1 MNLSSSLLR
10 VLDGRSA
17 STKAFLVGSLL
28 SFTMPLCLKA
38 HVVTPKEAENIARK
52 YIKLPTKKA
61 TRGVSKQSGY
71 SQNAPY
77 YIYNDAQNK
86 GFVIVS
92 GTTEMGEI
100 LAYSNENAL
109 DTINLHPGL
118 AQLLNSYKMAFKAI
132 NTNNAVETE
141 AKKGAFFAK
150 TVAPLLKTTWS
161 QDAPYNALL
170 GYNYTGCVA
179 TTISQVL
186 KYHEWPM
193 QGMGNVSYV
202 NTSDNRTLS
211 GNLNLSQYDWAN
223 MLPNYDAPVQ
233 ATQAQRNAVA
243 KLMKDVGLASGM
255 QYHPGFAVATNQGA
269 FDAFVKHFDYQ
280 ATCVYQSTE
289 GPSVFAD
296 LLRQEL
302 VDGFP
307 FYFYGATKD
316 YKGAHAWVVDGFD
329 DKGFFHMNFGWNG
342 QSNGYYSLSALN
354 LSQSGKEFNGA
365 KLAFSRAFMAIFAH
379 PNKTGV
385 KRIDPSLM
393 PERGNLSF
401 TAEGA
406 FTRKDGVERISN
418 RMETYPVELSYIINK
433 GLPFKGDVGV
443 TVIDEQNNRVATA
456 ASQWHNEG
464 GFTQQFFTGYGDGK
478 MQTDGILSTP
488 ISVNVPLKGL
498 KEGVYTLKVVS
509 ADYQDDNTWTDWVLL
524 RKAPYM
530 VIKITADKVEVLEE
544 CSKTSSFKLVAE
556 PFYDKTLNPGAKV
569 TCNMAIKNLSGLPKD
584 AYIKLSFL
592 NDQGVAVFSQTSDK
606 AFSFDSFG
614 TDYAQ
619 FEMKLPTN
627 LASGTYQT
635 KVEVVNMYN
644 ADDVTL
650 VKNPLNST
658 SNSVTIE
665 GEVISPFFT
674 MAFPSVSN
682 SDGEGISSEKIN
694 LNIEKVLSYG
704 FLLNAAEGHSYS
716 GPLSIVL
723 EDVITQKQIQVGAKI
738 AHEDLVAGE
747 LKVINVGQVQSSSL
761 KVLNKRSYKWMVMG
775 EKNGVPFNLLEN
787 QEDQYYVTFEGSK
800 TTNQEYLTGIF
811 DTQYIENVAQR
822 VVFDGA
828 QWSILGENITDVVLC
843 SVDGK
848 QLLSIKNSANLT
860 ASVTLP
866 IHQKGIFVVRWND
879 NGKWFTQKI
888 VNK

>member
-17 STKAFLVGSLL
+17 STKALLVGSLL
-28 SFTMPLCLKA
+28 SFAMPLCLKA

-52 YIKLPTKKA
+52 YIKLPTKKV

-186 KYHEWPM
+186 KYHEWPV

-530 VIKITADKVEVLEE
+530 VIKVTADKVEVLEE

-738 AHEDLVAGE
+738 AHEDLVSGE

-811 DTQYIENVAQR
+811 DSQYVENAAQR
-822 VVFDGA
+822 LVFDGA
-828 QWSILGENITDVVLC
+828 QWNILGENITDVVLC
-843 SVDGK
+843 GVDGK
-848 QLLSIKNSANLT
+848 RLLSIKNSANST
-860 ASVTLP
+860 ASVVLP

>member
-17 STKAFLVGSLL
+17 STKALLVGSLL
-28 SFTMPLCLKA
+28 SFAMPLCLKA

-109 DTINLHPGL
+109 DTTNLHPGL

-186 KYHEWPM
+186 KYHEWPV

-202 NTSDNRTLS
+202 NTSDNHTLS

-406 FTRKDGVERISN
+406 FTCKDGVERISN
-418 RMETYPVELSYIINK
+418 RMETYPVELNYIINK

-464 GFTQQFFTGYGDGK
+464 GFTQHFFTGYGDGK

-530 VIKITADKVEVLEE
+530 VIKVTTDKVEVLEE

-592 NDQGVAVFSQTSDK
+592 NNQGVAVFSHTSDK

-704 FLLNAAEGHSYS
+704 FLLNASEGHSYS

-747 LKVINVGQVQSSSL
+747 MKVINVGQVQSSSL

-811 DTQYIENVAQR
+811 DTQYVENAAQR

-828 QWSILGENITDVVLC
+828 QWNILGENITDVVVC

-848 QLLSIKNSANLT
+848 QLLSIKNSTNST
-860 ASVTLP
+860 ASVALP

>member
-17 STKAFLVGSLL
+17 STKALLVGSLL
-28 SFTMPLCLKA
+28 SFAMPLCLEA

-109 DTINLHPGL
+109 DTTNLHPGL
-118 AQLLNSYKMAFKAI
+118 AQLLDSYKMAFKAI

-141 AKKGAFFAK
+141 AKKGTFFAK

-186 KYHEWPM
+186 KYHEWPV

-211 GNLNLSQYDWAN
+211 ENLNLSQYDWAN

-443 TVIDEQNNRVATA
+443 TVIDEKNNRVATA

-498 KEGVYTLKVVS
+498 KEGIYTLKVVS

-530 VIKITADKVEVLEE
+530 VIKVTADKVEVLEE

-650 VKNPLNST
+650 VKNLLNST

-787 QEDQYYVTFEGSK
+787 QEDQYYVIFEGSK

-811 DTQYIENVAQR
+811 DTQSVENAAQR

-828 QWSILGENITDVVLC
+828 QWNILGENITDVVLC
-843 SVDGK
+843 GVDGK

-860 ASVTLP
+860 ASVALP

>member
-17 STKAFLVGSLL
+17 STKALLVGSLL
-28 SFTMPLCLKA
+28 SFAMPLCLKA

-186 KYHEWPM
+186 KYHEWPV

-406 FTRKDGVERISN
+406 FIRKDGVERISN

-433 GLPFKGDVGV
+433 GRPFKGDVGV

-488 ISVNVPLKGL
+488 ISVNVPLKDL

-530 VIKITADKVEVLEE
+530 VIKVTADKVEVLEE

-747 LKVINVGQVQSSSL
+747 MKVINVGQVQSSSL

-811 DTQYIENVAQR
+811 DTQYVENAAQR

-828 QWSILGENITDVVLC
+828 QWNILGENITDVVLC
-843 SVDGK
+843 GVDGK

-860 ASVTLP
+860 APVALP

>member
-17 STKAFLVGSLL
+17 STKALLVGSLL
-28 SFTMPLCLKA
+28 SFAMPLCLKA

-186 KYHEWPM
+186 KYHEWPV

-202 NTSDNRTLS
+202 NTSDSRTLS

-433 GLPFKGDVGV
+433 GRPFKGDVGV

-530 VIKITADKVEVLEE
+530 VIKVTVDKVEVLEE

-704 FLLNAAEGHSYS
+704 FLLNASEGHSYS

-811 DTQYIENVAQR
+811 DTQYVENVAQR

-828 QWSILGENITDVVLC
+828 LWSILGENITDVVLC
-843 SVDGK
+843 GVDGK
-848 QLLSIKNSANLT
+848 QLLSIKNSANST
-860 ASVTLP
+860 ASVAFP

>member
-17 STKAFLVGSLL
+17 STKALLVGSLL
-28 SFTMPLCLKA
+28 SFAMPLCLKA

-61 TRGVSKQSGY
+61 TRGLSKQSGY

-109 DTINLHPGL
+109 DTTNLHPGL

-161 QDAPYNALL
+161 QDAPYNELL

-186 KYHEWPM
+186 KYHEWPV

-418 RMETYPVELSYIINK
+418 RMGTYPVELSYIINK

-488 ISVNVPLKGL
+488 ISINVPLKGL

-530 VIKITADKVEVLEE
+530 VIKVTADKVEVLEE

-747 LKVINVGQVQSSSL
+747 MKVINVGQVQSSSL

-811 DTQYIENVAQR
+811 DTQNVENAAQR

-828 QWSILGENITDVVLC
+828 QWSILGENITDVVLYG
-843 SVDGK
+843 VDGK
-848 QLLSIKNSANLT
+848 QLLNIKNSANST
-860 ASVTLP
+860 ASVVLP

>member
-17 STKAFLVGSLL
+17 STKALLVGSLL
-28 SFTMPLCLKA
+28 SFAMPLCLKA

-109 DTINLHPGL
+109 DTTNLHPGL

-186 KYHEWPM
+186 KYHEWPV

-223 MLPNYDAPVQ
+223 MLPSYDAPVQ

-406 FTRKDGVERISN
+406 FARKDGVERISN

-433 GLPFKGDVGV
+433 GRPFKGDVGV

-464 GFTQQFFTGYGDGK
+464 GFTQHFFTGYGDGK
-478 MQTDGILSTP
+478 MQTDNSLAAPVT
-488 ISVNVPLKGL
+488 VNVPLKGL

-530 VIKITADKVEVLEE
+530 VIKVTADKVEVLEE
-544 CSKTSSFKLVAE
+544 CSKTSSFKLVGE
-556 PFYDKTLNPGAKV
+556 PFYDKTLNPGAKI

-592 NDQGVAVFSQTSDK
+592 NDQGVAVFSHTSDK

-704 FLLNAAEGHSYS
+704 FLLNASEGHSYS

-811 DTQYIENVAQR
+811 DTQYVENAAQR

-828 QWSILGENITDVVLC
+828 QWNILGENITDVVLC

-848 QLLSIKNSANLT
+848 QLLSIKNSTNLT
-860 ASVTLP
+860 ASVALP

>member
-17 STKAFLVGSLL
+17 STKALLVGSLL
-28 SFTMPLCLKA
+28 SFAMPLCLKA

-52 YIKLPTKKA
+52 YIKLPTQKA

-100 LAYSNENAL
+100 LAYSTENAL
-109 DTINLHPGL
+109 DTTNLHPGL

-186 KYHEWPM
+186 KYHEWPV

-530 VIKITADKVEVLEE
+530 VIKVTADKVEVLEE

-569 TCNMAIKNLSGLPKD
+569 TCNIAIKNLSGLPKD

-747 LKVINVGQVQSSSL
+747 MKVINVGQVQSSSL

-811 DTQYIENVAQR
+811 DTQYVENAAQR

-828 QWSILGENITDVVLC
+828 QWRILGENITDVVLYG
-843 SVDGK
+843 VDGK
-848 QLLSIKNSANLT
+848 QLLNIKNSANST
-860 ASVTLP
+860 ASVAFP

>member
-17 STKAFLVGSLL
+17 STKALLVGSLL
-28 SFTMPLCLKA
+28 SFAMPLCLKA
-38 HVVTPKEAENIARK
+38 HIVTPKEAENIARK
-52 YIKLPTKKA
+52 YIKLPTKKV
-61 TRGVSKQSGY
+61 TRSVSKQSGY

-186 KYHEWPM
+186 KYHEWPV

-418 RMETYPVELSYIINK
+418 RMETYPVELNYIINK

-464 GFTQQFFTGYGDGK
+464 GFTQHFFTGYGDGK

-530 VIKITADKVEVLEE
+530 VIKVTADKVEVLEE

-592 NDQGVAVFSQTSDK
+592 NEQGVAVFSQTSDK

-619 FEMKLPTN
+619 FDMKLPTN

-704 FLLNAAEGHSYS
+704 FLLNASEGHSYS

-811 DTQYIENVAQR
+811 DTQYVENVAQR

-828 QWSILGENITDVVLC
+828 QWNILGENITDVVLC

-848 QLLSIKNSANLT
+848 QLLSIKNSANST
-860 ASVTLP
+860 ASVALP

>member
-17 STKAFLVGSLL
+17 STKALLVGSLL
-28 SFTMPLCLKA
+28 SFAMPLCLNA

-186 KYHEWPM
+186 KYHEWPV

-530 VIKITADKVEVLEE
+530 VIKVTADKVEVLEE

-747 LKVINVGQVQSSSL
+747 MKVINVGQVQSSSL

-811 DTQYIENVAQR
+811 DTQYVENAAQR
-822 VVFDGA
+822 LVFDGA

-843 SVDGK
+843 GVDGK
-848 QLLSIKNSANLT
+848 QLLSIKNNANST
-860 ASVTLP
+860 ASVALP

>member
-17 STKAFLVGSLL
+17 STKALLVGSLL
-28 SFTMPLCLKA
+28 SFAMPLCLKA

-109 DTINLHPGL
+109 DTTNLHPGL

-186 KYHEWPM
+186 KYHEWPV
-193 QGMGNVSYV
+193 QGMGNISYV

-418 RMETYPVELSYIINK
+418 RMETYPVELNYIINK

-464 GFTQQFFTGYGDGK
+464 GFTQHFFTGYGDGK

-498 KEGVYTLKVVS
+498 KEGIYTLKVVS

-530 VIKITADKVEVLEE
+530 VIKVTADKVEVLEE

-747 LKVINVGQVQSSSL
+747 MKVINVGQVQSSSL

-811 DTQYIENVAQR
+811 DTQYVENAAQR

-828 QWSILGENITDVVLC
+828 QWSILGENITDVILC

-860 ASVTLP
+860 ASVALP
-866 IHQKGIFVVRWND
+866 ILQKGIFVVRWND

-888 VNK
+888 SNK

>member
-1 MNLSSSLLR
+1 MNLSSSLLC

-17 STKAFLVGSLL
+17 STKALLVGSLL
-28 SFTMPLCLKA
+28 SFAMPLCLKA

-61 TRGVSKQSGY
+61 TRGLSKQSGY

-186 KYHEWPM
+186 KYHEWPV

-296 LLRQEL
+296 LLRQAL

-530 VIKITADKVEVLEE
+530 VIKVTADKVEVLEE

-569 TCNMAIKNLSGLPKD
+569 TCNIAIKNLSGLPKD

-811 DTQYIENVAQR
+811 DSQYVENAAQR
-822 VVFDGA
+822 LVFDGA
-828 QWSILGENITDVVLC
+828 QWNILGENITDVVLC
-843 SVDGK
+843 GVDGK
-848 QLLSIKNSANLT
+848 RLLSIKNSANST
-860 ASVTLP
+860 ASVVLP

>member
-17 STKAFLVGSLL
+17 STKALLVGSLL
-28 SFTMPLCLKA
+28 SFAMPLCLNA

-61 TRGVSKQSGY
+61 TRGLSKQSGY

-186 KYHEWPM
+186 KYHEWPV

-406 FTRKDGVERISN
+406 FARKDGVERISN

-443 TVIDEQNNRVATA
+443 IVIDEQNNRVATA

-530 VIKITADKVEVLEE
+530 VIKVTADKVEVLEE

-716 GPLSIVL
+716 GPLSILL

-775 EKNGVPFNLLEN
+775 ENNGVPFNLLEN

-811 DTQYIENVAQR
+811 DTQYVENAAQR

-848 QLLSIKNSANLT
+848 QLLSIKNSANST
-860 ASVTLP
+860 ASVALP

>member
-17 STKAFLVGSLL
+17 STKALLVGSLL
-28 SFTMPLCLKA
+28 SFAMPLCLKA

-52 YIKLPTKKA
+52 YIKLPIKKV

-109 DTINLHPGL
+109 DTTNLHPGL

-186 KYHEWPM
+186 KYHEWPV

-202 NTSDNRTLS
+202 NTSDNRTLL

-329 DKGFFHMNFGWNG
+329 YKGFFHMNFGWNG

-418 RMETYPVELSYIINK
+418 RMETYPVELNYIINK

-464 GFTQQFFTGYGDGK
+464 GFTQHFFTGYGDGK

-530 VIKITADKVEVLEE
+530 VIKVTADKVEVLEE

-592 NDQGVAVFSQTSDK
+592 DDQGVAVFSQTSDK

-704 FLLNAAEGHSYS
+704 FLLNASEGHSYS

-811 DTQYIENVAQR
+811 DTQYVENAAQR

-828 QWSILGENITDVVLC
+828 QWNILGENITDVILC

-848 QLLSIKNSANLT
+848 QLLNIKNSTNST
-860 ASVTLP
+860 ASVALL

>member
-1 MNLSSSLLR
+1 
-10 VLDGRSA
+10 
-17 STKAFLVGSLL
+17 
-28 SFTMPLCLKA
+28 MPLCLEA

-109 DTINLHPGL
+109 DTTNLHPGL
-118 AQLLNSYKMAFKAI
+118 AQLLDSYKMAFKAI

-141 AKKGAFFAK
+141 AKKGTFFAK

-186 KYHEWPM
+186 KYHEWPV

-202 NTSDNRTLS
+202 NTSDGRTLS

-530 VIKITADKVEVLEE
+530 VIKVTADKVEVLEE

-650 VKNPLNST
+650 VKNLLNST

-787 QEDQYYVTFEGSK
+787 QEDQFYVTFEGSK

-811 DTQYIENVAQR
+811 DTQSVENAAQR

-828 QWSILGENITDVVLC
+828 QWNILGENITDVVLC
-843 SVDGK
+843 GVDGK

-860 ASVTLP
+860 ASVALP

>member
-17 STKAFLVGSLL
+17 STKALLVGSLL
-28 SFTMPLCLKA
+28 SFAMPLCLKA

-186 KYHEWPM
+186 KYHEWPV

-406 FTRKDGVERISN
+406 FTRKDGVEHISN

-530 VIKITADKVEVLEE
+530 VIKVTADKVEVLEE

-627 LASGTYQT
+627 IASGTYQT

-658 SNSVTIE
+658 SNSVMIE

-747 LKVINVGQVQSSSL
+747 MKVINVGQVQSSSL

-811 DTQYIENVAQR
+811 DTQYVENAAQR

-828 QWSILGENITDVVLC
+828 QWRILGENITDVVLC
-843 SVDGK
+843 GVDGK
-848 QLLSIKNSANLT
+848 QLLSIKNSANST
-860 ASVTLP
+860 ASVALP
-866 IHQKGIFVVRWND
+866 IHQKGIFVVRWD
-879 NGKWFTQKI
+879 DKGKWFTQKI

>member
-17 STKAFLVGSLL
+17 STKALLVGSLL
-28 SFTMPLCLKA
+28 SFAMPLCLKA

-61 TRGVSKQSGY
+61 TRGLSKQSSY

-186 KYHEWPM
+186 KYHEWPV

-202 NTSDNRTLS
+202 NTSDSRTLS

-530 VIKITADKVEVLEE
+530 VIKVTADKVEVLEE

-569 TCNMAIKNLSGLPKD
+569 TCNIAIKNLSGLPKD

-811 DTQYIENVAQR
+811 DSQYVENAAQR

-828 QWSILGENITDVVLC
+828 KWSILGENITDVVLC

-848 QLLSIKNSANLT
+848 QLLNIKNSTNST
-860 ASVTLP
+860 ASVVLP

>member
-10 VLDGRSA
+10 VLDSRSA
-17 STKAFLVGSLL
+17 STKALLVGSLL
-28 SFTMPLCLKA
+28 SFAMPLCLKA

-61 TRGVSKQSGY
+61 TRGLSKQSGY

-186 KYHEWPM
+186 KYHEWPV
-193 QGMGNVSYV
+193 QGMGNISYV

-433 GLPFKGDVGV
+433 GRPFKGDVGV

-530 VIKITADKVEVLEE
+530 VIKVTADKVEVLEE

-811 DTQYIENVAQR
+811 DTQYVENAAQK

-828 QWSILGENITDVVLC
+828 QWNILGENITDVVLYG
-843 SVDGK
+843 VDGK
-848 QLLSIKNSANLT
+848 QLLSIKNSTNST
-860 ASVTLP
+860 ASVALP

>member
-17 STKAFLVGSLL
+17 STKALLVGSLL
-28 SFTMPLCLKA
+28 SFAMPLCLNA

-109 DTINLHPGL
+109 DTTNLHPGL

-186 KYHEWPM
+186 KYHEWPV

-406 FTRKDGVERISN
+406 FTRKDGVEHISN

-530 VIKITADKVEVLEE
+530 VIKVTADKVEVLEE

-723 EDVITQKQIQVGAKI
+723 EDVITQKQIQVGGKI

-811 DTQYIENVAQR
+811 DSQYVENAAQR
-822 VVFDGA
+822 LVFDGA
-828 QWSILGENITDVVLC
+828 QWNILGENITDVVLC

-860 ASVTLP
+860 ASVALP

-879 NGKWFTQKI
+879 NGKWFTQKL